1 MIAIVQGGW
10 VSSALHLDFPKLKG
24 LHKVNNSQAFAN
36 TSPGQTSPYTGAAKA
51 LVQNM
56 GKALVGQ
63 AKPAKLAVVAL
74 LAGGHVL
81 LEDVPGVGKTLLAK
95 SLANSVK
102 ANFKRIQCT
111 PDLLPSDVSGVNIFD
126 QKDSSFHFLPGPIFT
141 NILLVDEIN
150 RATPRT
156 QSSLLEAMEEG
167 QVTSDGTT
175 RPLPQLFFVIATQNP
190 IEHHGTFPLPE
201 AQLDRFMM
209 SMSLG
214 YPQADQEAEIIKKTM
229 RDGAFNVD
237 SILSTEDVLAA
248 RLGVRKIFVHDA
260 LVNYV
265 VQIVQTTRK
274 HPSVLLGVSPRGSQ
288 LLVKAAQANAFID
301 GRDFVTPD
309 DIKLLAPAVFG
320 HRVLP
325 KVKTNRVSHAEL
337 IEKILETVPVP
348 A

>member
-1 MIAIVQGGW
+1 MNRPQSVANPQG
-10 VSSALHLDFPKLKG
+10 
-24 LHKVNNSQAFAN
+24 Q
-36 TSPGQTSPYTGAAKA
+36 GQNMSTAARA

-63 AKPAKLAVVAL
+63 SKSAKLAVVAL
-74 LAGGHVL
+74 IAGGHVL

-95 SLANSVK
+95 SLSNSIK
-102 ANFKRIQCT
+102 GNFKRIQCT
-111 PDLLPSDVSGVNIFD
+111 PDLLPSDVSGVNVYD
-126 QKDSSFHFLPGPIFT
+126 QKEGVFKFVPGPIFT

-175 RPLPQLFFVIATQNP
+175 RQLPPLFFVIATQNP

-201 AQLDRFMM
+201 AQLDRFMI

-214 YPQADQEAEIIKKTM
+214 YPQSDMEGEIIKKSLQE
-229 RDGAFNVD
+229 GSFAVD
-237 SILSTEDVLAA
+237 SILSVDDVIAA
-248 RLGVRKIFVHDA
+248 KQAAKKIFVHDA
-260 LVNYV
+260 LVNYI
-265 VQIVQTTRK
+265 VQIVQATRK
-274 HPSVLLGVSPRGSQ
+274 NPSILLGVSPRGSG
-288 LLVKAAQANAFID
+288 LLVRAAQALAFVD

-309 DIKLLAPAVFG
+309 DIKVLAPCVFG
-320 HRVLP
+320 HRVVP
-325 KVKTNRVSHAEL
+325 KVKTNRVSHGEL
-337 IEKILETVPVP
+337 IEKIVETIPVP